1 MTCII
6 VFPVLC
12 CVELAKKVMLMYLS
26 LSLILQAQQM
36 SISLDSMQASVKRV
50 VSEYALKQNFIL

>member
-1 MTCII
+1 M
-6 VFPVLC
+6 
-12 CVELAKKVMLMYLS
+12 VMLMYLS
-26 LSLILQAQQM
+26 PSLILQAQQM